1 MGAGRATVESE
12 HCRAICDEIGDRFRE
27 ILSRDAPEPSAYLL
41 QLLSRFE
48 QEAPS
53 VVPTLEDM
61 QRYRVESATEWISS
75 RSGACEPVS
84 PYS

>member
-1 MGAGRATVESE
+1 MSAGRATIESE
-12 HCRAICDEIGDRFRE
+12 HCRAICDEIGDRLRE

-61 QRYRVESATEWISS
+61 QRYRVEHVLEDEI
-75 RSGACEPVS
+75 
-84 PYS
+84 